1 MGRAHTLCPWQSRA
15 GWHCA
20 HSQSLPGSV
29 ACRRAAWRRAAAV
42 QTVCHPQ
49 GWQAPGLGGL
59 SWHPGSPQTLPTALP
74 LTAPQVP
81 HHPCTHLPLVG
92 GHSWSRR
99 FGAGGSAHQLPAPSP
114 NPAALHLQPSR
125 TPFSL
130 GRHLCPQPPWQRA
143 SSVHGFHPNPTASH
157 HAVSPE
163 VLEPC

>member
-99 FGAGGSAHQLPAPSP
+99 FGAGGLCPPAACTVPKP
-114 NPAALHLQPSR
+114 CCPTPAALQD
-125 TPFSL
+125 PFFP
-130 GRHLCPQPPWQRA
+130 GQA
-143 SSVHGFHPNPTASH
+143 SVPTAPMAEGIICPRLPSQPH
-157 HAVSPE
+157 SLASRSLP
-163 VLEPC
+163 